1 MRLVLAV
8 PDLDKE
14 FRIEIDTSNYTTG
27 RVLSIKYL
35 DNLQRPVA
43 FISKS
48 LSNTKRNY
56 KIYNKKI
63 LAIVK
68 CLEVQRYF
76 LEETITKFEVQTN
89 HKNLEYFIK
98 VQKLNKK
105 QARQT
110 LYLSRFNFILKY
122 ISGSKIEKMDS
133 LSRRLDQEIG
143 IEKDNENEIL
153 VKPEWLEVRKT
164 EKVEVIVE
172 EVDLLEKVKQLKV
185 KDNEM
190 IKAVEEMKQ
199 AKVKILRDKE

>member
-122 ISGSKIEKMDS
+122 ISGSKIEKIDS
-133 LSRRLDQEIG
+133 LSKRLDQEIG

>member
-122 ISGSKIEKMDS
+122 ISGSKIEKIDS
-133 LSRRLDQEIG
+133 LSKRLDQEIG

-153 VKPEWLEVRKT
+153 VKPEWLEIRKT

-185 KDNEM
+185 KDNEI
-190 IKAVEEMKQ
+190 IKVVEEMKQ
-199 AKVKILRDKE
+199 AGVKILRDKE

>member
-133 LSRRLDQEIG
+133 LSKRLDQEIG

-153 VKPEWLEVRKT
+153 VKPEWLEIRKT

-185 KDNEM
+185 KDNEI
-190 IKAVEEMKQ
+190 IKVVEEMKQ
-199 AKVKILRDKE
+199 AGVKILRDKE

>member
-190 IKAVEEMKQ
+190 IKAVEEIKQ